1 MKTVRNNFIIVNLS
15 LLILFSC
22 SDNKNPLDSARQ
34 SFKERDYAASVD
46 ILNKEETKKRLNF
59 DEAYLRGL
67 SYYKLRRYT
76 MALPDFKRCN
86 SLKQG
91 NKTILLKLGECYLA
105 EEKLDSAKG
114 YFSYVIKLQP
124 NDWQA
129 FNYRGLCYLRQKK
142 TDSATNDLNKS
153 IAIFPNYLAYNN
165 LGQVK
170 ESLNKFGVA
179 ITYYNM
185 SLRLN
190 HSDDKVFFNKGVSF
204 MYLDRPDSA
213 LFNYNK
219 AIALEGNNPLYFLN
233 RGMAYFLINHHDSAC
248 MDWEKASNMGNGD
261 ADSFLLKYCH

>member
-1 MKTVRNNFIIVNLS
+1 MKRIRNNLIIVNLS

-22 SDNKNPLDSARQ
+22 SDNKNPLDSAGQ

-59 DEAYLRGL
+59 DEAYLRGM
-67 SYYKLRRYT
+67 SYYKLLQYNK
-76 MALPDFKRCN
+76 ALPDFKSCN

-91 NKTILLKLGECYLA
+91 NKIILLKLGECYLA
-105 EEKLDSAKG
+105 MDMIDSAKG
-114 YFSYVIKLQP
+114 YFSYVVKLQP

-129 FNYRGLCYLRQKK
+129 LNYRGLCYLRQKK

-153 IAIFPNYLAYNN
+153 IGIYPNYLAYNN
-165 LGQVK
+165 LGQVNEFIK
-170 ESLNKFGVA
+170 KFSAA
-179 ITYYNM
+179 ITYYNL

-190 HSDDKVFFNKGVSF
+190 HSDDKVFFNKGVSL

-219 AIALEGNNPLYFLN
+219 AIALEGNNPVYYLN
-233 RGMAYFLINHHDSAC
+233 RGMASYLLKHRDSAC
-248 MDWEKASNMGNGD
+248 KDWEKASNMGNGD